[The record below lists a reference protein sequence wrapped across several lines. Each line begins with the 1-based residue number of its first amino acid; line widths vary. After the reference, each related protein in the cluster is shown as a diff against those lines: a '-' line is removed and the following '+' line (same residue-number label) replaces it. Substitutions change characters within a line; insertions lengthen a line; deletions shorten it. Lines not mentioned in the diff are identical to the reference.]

1 MSELNVF
8 VSSTCY
14 DLSLLRS
21 QLRSFIKEM
30 GYNPIM
36 SDYEDIL
43 YDPRAHTHTSCVDE
57 VGNCDIL
64 ILIIGSRFGGK
75 ASLESLNK
83 INFDELKSESESE
96 SVDLLKKKENL
107 SITQLEV
114 LTAIENSIPVY
125 TFIEKRVWHDHL
137 LYEKNKKSDII
148 EKIVFPSIE
157 KQETAKYIFN
167 FINFIRLRTKNNNIF
182 TFEKG
187 QDIEEILKKQW
198 ANYFQRLL
206 REQRFTESER
216 KRLDVLSERFEDLK
230 MAILS
235 SINDDDQRDIARG
248 TIRFRRLFDFLLS
261 FRTIDLTY
269 IKSTKDTWDEMLRKV
284 GVSRIVTSVP
294 INMNYFDY
302 PRSNRIRSFFIMD
315 NGLFYE
321 SRLTMEAINSIS
333 LDWNA
338 FVSMGEKSREIIGDA
353 LSEISRPGFILHYI
367 KKPFDEVYP
376 PHRDI
381 ESNDEDCSD
390 ITLSRNEEN

>member
-21 QLRSFIKEM
+21 QLRLFVKGM
-30 GYNPIM
+30 GYNPVM

-43 YDPRAHTHTSCVDE
+43 YDPRTHTHTSCVDE
-57 VGNCDIL
+57 VSNCDVL

-83 INFDELKSESESE
+83 INFDVLKNE
-96 SVDLLKKKENL
+96 SVSIDILKEKENL
-107 SITQLEV
+107 SVTQLEV

-137 LYEKNKKSDII
+137 LFEKNKQSDII
-148 EKIVFPSIE
+148 EKIIFPSIE

-167 FINFIRLRTKNNNIF
+167 FINFVRLRTKNNNIF

-206 REQRFTESER
+206 REQRFAESER
-216 KRLDVLSERFEDLK
+216 KRLDILSERFEDLK

-235 SINDDDQRDIARG
+235 SINDGDQRDIARG
-248 TIRFRRLFDFLLS
+248 IIRYRRLFDFLLS
-261 FRTIDLTY
+261 LKSIDFTY
-269 IKSTKDTWDEMLRKV
+269 IKSTKDTWQEMLKKA
-284 GVSRIVTSVP
+284 GVSRIESSESFD
-294 INMNYFDY
+294 MNYSNY
-302 PRSNRIRSFFIMD
+302 PRPYRVRSFLIMD
-315 NGLFYE
+315 NGYFYE
-321 SRLTMEAINSIS
+321 SRFTHELIEDIS
-333 LDWNA
+333 LDWNS
-338 FVSMGEKSREIIGDA
+338 FVSMGEKSREIIGDT
-353 LSEISRPGFILHYI
+353 LSEISRPGFMLHFI

-376 PHRDI
+376 QRHDI
-381 ESNDEDCSD
+381 ESSD
-390 ITLSRNEEN
+390 GDSSTK